1 MTSYDSFL
9 LDAVAFAHEAG
20 KIQLQYFRKG
30 NFDITAKQNDFDIV
44 TTADKASEMA
54 VKSGILSKYPLHHAI
69 LSEESGLSQ
78 SGSAQPEFEWVIDP
92 LDGTTNFSAGLPNF
106 NVSIGLRHHGQT
118 VVGVVFAPYLNE
130 LFHAVKGEG
139 AYLNGEPITTSKKT
153 SLSQAVVATGFP
165 YDKATTTDNN
175 LDNVTRVM
183 PQVRGLR
190 RIGSAALDI
199 SYVAAGFLDGYWEIN
214 LHEWDVCAAEL
225 IATEAGATVC
235 RFRTDRNVSL
245 LAAAPGIESQL
256 SALISTT
263 PPQP

>member
-9 LDAVAFAHEAG
+9 LDAVALAHEAG

-30 NFDITAKQNDFDIV
+30 NISITAKQNDFDIV
-44 TTADKASEMA
+44 TTADKVSEA
-54 VKSGILSKYPLHHAI
+54 AIKTGILARYPDHSI
-69 LSEESGLSQ
+69 LSEESGLTQ
-78 SGSAQPEFEWVIDP
+78 AETATSGFEWVIDP

-106 NVSIGLRHHGQT
+106 NVSIGLRHNGET

-130 LFHAVKGEG
+130 LFHAVRGEG
-139 AYLNGEPITTSKKT
+139 AFLNGEPIATGLKT
-153 SLSQAVVATGFP
+153 ALSQAVVATGFP
-165 YDKATTTDNN
+165 YDKATTADNN
-175 LDNVTRVM
+175 LDNVARVM
-183 PQVRGLR
+183 PVVRGLR

-225 IATEAGATVC
+225 IAAEAGATVR

-245 LAAAPGIESQL
+245 LAASPGIEPQL
-256 SALISTT
+256 SALIATA
-263 PPQP
+263 PPK